1 MITCP
6 LYHPKK
12 YIVLIPWNIMCLYW
26 EYLLPLVSINNDPT
40 HMNVL
45 IQFNQPTTILKPIFS
60 NLSRMILIED
70 SNAIKYGRL
79 WQPKKLEQQQS
90 EYICKNFVIYKKSQI
105 HNTSLYVKNLLE
117 NKDHYLM

>member
-1 MITCP
+1 
-6 LYHPKK
+6 
-12 YIVLIPWNIMCLYW
+12 
-26 EYLLPLVSINNDPT
+26 
-40 HMNVL
+40 MNVL

-70 SNAIKYGRL
+70 SNANKYGRL

-90 EYICKNFVIYKKSQI
+90 EYICKNFAIYKKSQI
-105 HNTSLYVKNLLE
+105 HNTSIYAKNLLE